1 MRLVAVY
8 IAENTLPYIFGS
20 NHLGKT
26 LNFGGKY
33 KYEILAKDKILIL
46 NQIEENDSFIRNFY
60 GEDIVNISAIVGKNG
75 IGKTTILR
83 SINHSFDN
91 KSIKSLYIFN
101 DENDKIFIK
110 NELDFFTLETKLDYE
125 HIQYLNFDINKMYYS
140 PVLDYELLE
149 TKTSLA
155 LASSSNESLYSIYL
169 EQLTKSI
176 LLLND
181 NIIEEVK
188 KVYPDFPHYE
198 NVNIRISKLKKGY
211 FQDTYARAN
220 LGNKERA
227 DVAKIYIESDLD
239 ELKSNDE
246 IYDIQKSKVVKD
258 LERYINLI
266 KSKSFNALFDDLWNL
281 EKYKTEYSND
291 FIHNG
296 TDFLKDFEITILSYL
311 LLGGTFPDSPFQGSY
326 DFSNIISAK
335 NFNERLDELLSLF
348 IANSNKYVFEE
359 IIRQNKK
366 VRIDDLETLDKIINK
381 ENISNYSIG
390 GFESSNSIKL
400 LRKHLNTFVEVK
412 SFYEYLKLLVNE
424 NKFTLKDGEIKFDF
438 KKHNSDEFVKL
449 TDKYKSLIESLN
461 DLPVNVVIFDF
472 KPEKILSSGEKSI
485 LNFFAT
491 IYNQIDFISHREH
504 HKVPYYL
511 LLLDE
516 PELGYHPIWK
526 KKFIQSITKILPVL
540 FKKISIEDKDSQ
552 QYICPKIQIIF
563 TTHDPLTLSD
573 IPHSNIL
580 YLEYDEILKTC
591 IIVDSS
597 VYRKK
602 SFAGNISDL
611 LSDSFFLNN
620 GLIGD
625 FAKEKIQYTID
636 WILEQRIKK
645 GESNTNFVVNQQ
657 EYNYHEKLIKTI
669 DENIIRIKLA
679 EMLEE
684 LIDEKKLQQE
694 LLTRE
699 IEYLNKKKNDLSR
712 PK

>member
-1 MRLVAVY
+1 MKLVAVY

-20 NHLGKT
+20 NHVGKT

-33 KYEILAKDKILIL
+33 KYEILAKDKILTL
-46 NQIEENDSFIRNFY
+46 KQLEENDSFIRQFF

-91 KSIKSLYIFN
+91 RSIKSLYIFN
-101 DENDKIFIK
+101 DENEKIFIK

-125 HIQYLNFDINKMYYS
+125 NIQSVNFDISKMYYS

-188 KVYPDFPHYE
+188 KVYPDFPYYE

-239 ELKSNDE
+239 QLKSNNE
-246 IYDIQKSKVVKD
+246 IYDIPKSRVVKD

-281 EKYKTEYSND
+281 EEYKTEFSND

-311 LLGGTFPDSPFQGSY
+311 LLDGIFPDTPFQGSY

-335 NFNERLDELLSLF
+335 SFNERLDELLALF
-348 IANSNKYVFEE
+348 IANSNKYVFDE

-366 VRIDDLETLDKIINK
+366 VRIDDLETLDKIIDK
-381 ENISNYSIG
+381 ENISHYSTG

-400 LRKHLNTFVEVK
+400 LRQHLNTFVKVK
-412 SFYEYLKLLVNE
+412 RFYEYLKLLVNE

-438 KKHNSDEFVKL
+438 NKHNSDEFVKL

-485 LNFFAT
+485 LNFFST

-540 FKKISIEDKDSQ
+540 FKKISIEDKDRQ

-573 IPHSNIL
+573 IPQSNIL

-597 VYRKK
+597 VYQKK

-645 GESNTNFVVNQQ
+645 GESNTNFLVNQQ

-684 LIDEKKLQQE
+684 LVDEKKLQQE
-694 LLTRE
+694 LLSRE
-699 IEYLNKKKNDLSR
+699 IDYLNKKKNDLSR